1 MSAAHKHRV
10 YFLLQSVAHRLKKKA
25 DQLALESGGMT
36 TAQAAVLSIIIHEG
50 SASQALIAK
59 KLSQRESAITTMSA
73 RLESAE
79 YITKQRSETDRRTWV
94 LKPTSKGRKA
104 FTKMQKALG
113 EANDILDSAISQKRM
128 DELAKTLK
136 DILADLD
143 EHDC

>member
-36 TAQAAVLSIIIHEG
+36 TAQAAVLMIIINEG
-50 SASQALIAK
+50 SASQAFIAK
-59 KLSQRESAITTMSA
+59 RLSQRESAITTMSA

-94 LKPTSKGRKA
+94 LQPTTKGRKA
-104 FTKMQKALG
+104 YSTMQKALG
-113 EANDILDSAISQKRM
+113 EANNILDSAITQKRM